1 MISLSGETTAARGTG
16 QICHPVE
23 TVPGYNVAA
32 HGPIRGIRDWVHQS
46 ATVARIKNLMS
57 TYRLKNLL
65 LPRSVA
71 LIGASPRQASVGR
84 AILNNIVKAKFAGE
98 FGLVNPRYAEID
110 GVATVASLDKLPF
123 APELVVITAPPSTVA
138 GLIDEAGRR
147 GTAGAIIITAGL
159 GHGPGSLADAAERVA
174 RKYRM
179 RLIGPNCLGIMVP
192 GVSLN
197 ASFSA
202 HMPGEGNLALISQSG
217 AIAAGMVD
225 WAAQRAVG
233 FSGIVSI
240 GDQLDVDIADLLD
253 YFALDGKTRA
263 ILLYIEAIKDAR
275 KFMSAA
281 RAAARIKPVV
291 VVKSGRMAQGAKAAA
306 THTGALAGSDAV
318 YDAAFQR
325 AGVVRVTDLRELFD
339 CAETLGRV
347 NSPSG
352 KRLAILTN
360 GGGLGVLAIDRLV
373 EFGGIPAAITPDI
386 KAKLNAILPP
396 TWSGSNPVDIVGDAD
411 PARYA
416 AALEL
421 LLADPGNDAVLVMN
435 VQTAIAPADVIAVT
449 VTELVAKYRQQN
461 RGWSKPVLAVWVGA
475 EPRVIAVLS
484 SAGIPNY
491 PTGGDAVRGFMHLV
505 WHREVVEALAQ
516 VPPAM
521 PSEFAPDVG
530 TARQIVAAA
539 LADGRHWLDPIEIKR
554 LLDAYDIAIV
564 PTFAAA
570 NAEQAV
576 THAEAIFAQG
586 ATVVLKIM
594 SRDIVHKSDVG
605 GVVLNLTSA
614 DAVRKA
620 TADILSRAKAQRPD
634 ARISGVMVQAMVV
647 KPKARELILGI
658 ADDPTFGTVIVFG
671 RGGTAVEII
680 NDKALALPPLD
691 LQLARSLIE
700 RTRVSRLLRAYRDVP
715 AVKED
720 AVAMVLV
727 KLSQMAADI
736 PDIHELDINPLL
748 ADKSGVLAVDARIAI
763 GAASKKFAGSG
774 PSNFAVRPYPS
785 QWQRHIEARDGW
797 RLFVRPIRPED
808 EPVIHEFLRHVTSHD
823 LRLRFFAAI
832 KEFSHE
838 FVARLTQLDYARAM
852 AFVAFDEA
860 TGEMV
865 GAVRIYSDLIYRSGE
880 YAILLRSDLKGRGLG
895 WALMQLIIE
904 YARSEGLKVISGDVL
919 AENTTMLD
927 LCRDLGFEVTHDL
940 IEHDICNVKLAL

>member
-1 MISLSGETTAARGTG
+1 MSLLMDLFA
-16 QICHPVE
+16 
-23 TVPGYNVAA
+23 GYAV
-32 HGPIRGIRDWVHQS
+32 RVHQS
-46 ATVARIKNLMS
+46 ATVARMKNLMS

-65 LPRSVA
+65 SPRSVA

-521 PSEFAPDVG
+521 PSEFVPDVG
-530 TARQIVAAA
+530 TAREIVAAA

-554 LLDAYDIAIV
+554 LLDAYDIAMV

-736 PDIHELDINPLL
+736 PEIHELDINPLL
-748 ADKSGVLAVDARIAI
+748 ADRSGVLAVDARIAI

-774 PSNFAVRPYPS
+774 PANFAVRPYPS

-865 GAVRIYSDLIYRSGE
+865 GAVRIHSDSIYRSGE